1 MVIYNYNTKPHMI
14 PRDQVQ
20 EITGFQPDELER
32 VASAK
37 GWVDICKGW
46 NGELSISG

>member
-1 MVIYNYNTKPHMI
+1 MYRVFFCAVEQDGTSVK
-14 PRDQVQ
+14 
-20 EITGFQPDELER
+20 ITPDELER

-46 NGELSISG
+46 NDEE